1 MSGSLGA
8 VISSCFTRGFAVGV
22 CIVGLATLVA
32 PTSANAAFGDRP
44 FWEDQPSL
52 TGKAPRAS
60 KRVRSAAAT
69 SDDDGVTRS
78 RRTKSKRYA
87 ARGPVDY
94 DVRPQ
99 RSLSGGVSW
108 SAPSGCLNGTLRS
121 VVSEIA
127 SNYGGVRVN
136 STCRSRGRNAR
147 VGGARHSHHLT
158 GDAVDFRVF
167 GNVRG
172 ALAYLRNHGS
182 IGGIKHYGG
191 GLIHA
196 NTGPRRSW

>member
-1 MSGSLGA
+1 MSFSLRALRRSFRSLAIALGFGVAGVA
-8 VISSCFTRGFAVGV
+8 VMA
-22 CIVGLATLVA
+22 A
-32 PTSANAAFGDRP
+32 PASASDAFGDRP

-52 TGKAPRAS
+52 TGKAPRAA
-60 KRVRSAAAT
+60 KRLRAAADV
-69 SDDDGVTRS
+69 SDDES
-78 RRTKSKRYA
+78 RPSRAKGKRYA

-94 DVRPQ
+94 DPRPR

-121 VVSEIA
+121 VVSEVA
-127 SNYGGVRVN
+127 SSFGGVRVT
-136 STCRSRGRNAR
+136 STCRSRSQNAR
-147 VGGARHSHHLT
+147 AGGAKRSHHLT

-167 GNVRG
+167 GNVGG

-182 IGGIKHYGG
+182 IGGVKHYGG

-196 NTGPRRSW
+196 DTGPRRSW